1 MKQTKILIDMMKENE
16 FSVCIYSLLQK
27 VALDDIGIEVKTGNY
42 YNDLSLNGMAKR
54 FRS

>member
-1 MKQTKILIDMMKENE
+1 MTKKSELY
-16 FSVCIYSLLQK
+16 VCIYSLLQK
-27 VALDDIGIEVKTGNY
+27 VALNDIEIARKTGNY